1 MRKPEASGKNNDI
14 SNKFKKGLW
23 SPEEDDKLMNY
34 ILNNGQGCWSDV
46 ARNAGLQRCGKSC
59 RLRWINYLRPDLKR
73 GAFSPQEEE
82 MTIHLHSLLGNRWSQ
97 IAARLPGRTDN
108 EIKNFWN
115 STIKKRL
122 KSLQS
127 SNASPNTSDSSSEP
141 SKEVMGGFMTMQEQ
155 GILPMNMDPSLS
167 SSSSLETSMQAMI
180 LNTMMDPLLPM
191 HDHDHGLNMYIGSAS
206 GYEFN
211 GAPPCMTHQVGVNS
225 SDHGLYGPEGIFGG
239 VNVGIPPLESVSCM
253 EENAKSQTIQDD
265 STDKHPYS
273 SYVISSLNK
282 NCNSTSTDH
291 NKTDNA
297 AAEMG
302 NFWHGEELKVGEWD
316 LEELMRDVSACPSLD
331 FQS

>member
-1 MRKPEASGKNNDI
+1 MRKPEATGKNNDK

-34 ILNNGQGCWSDV
+34 ILNNGQGCWSEV

-115 STIKKRL
+115 STIKRRL
-122 KSLQS
+122 KNLQS
-127 SNASPNTSDSSSEP
+127 SNPSPNTSTDSSSEP
-141 SKEVMGGFMTMQEQ
+141 SKEVMGAFVTMQEQ
-155 GILPMNMDPSLS
+155 GINFPMNMDPSP
-167 SSSSLETSMQAMI
+167 SSLATSMQEMI
-180 LNTMMDPLLPM
+180 LNTIMDPLLPPL
-191 HDHDHGLNMYIGSAS
+191 DRDHGLNMYIGGES
-206 GYEFN
+206 GYESN
-211 GAPPCMTHQVGVNS
+211 GAPPCMIQGGMNS
-225 SDHGLYGPEGIFGG
+225 SDHQGLYGLEGIFGG
-239 VNVGIPPLESVSCM
+239 VNVGIPPLASVSYM
-253 EENAKSQTIQDD
+253 EENSRSQNIQDNN
-265 STDKHPYS
+265 TDKHPYS
-273 SYVISSLNK
+273 SYVNSTLNK
-282 NCNSTSTDH
+282 NCNSTRTDH
-291 NKTDNA
+291 NKTENA

-316 LEELMRDVSACPSLD
+316 LEELMKDVSAYPFS
-331 FQS
+331 

>member
-1 MRKPEASGKNNDI
+1 
-14 SNKFKKGLW
+14 
-23 SPEEDDKLMNY
+23 
-34 ILNNGQGCWSDV
+34 
-46 ARNAGLQRCGKSC
+46 
-59 RLRWINYLRPDLKR
+59 
-73 GAFSPQEEE
+73 
-82 MTIHLHSLLGNRWSQ
+82 
-97 IAARLPGRTDN
+97 
-108 EIKNFWN
+108 
-115 STIKKRL
+115 
-122 KSLQS
+122 
-127 SNASPNTSDSSSEP
+127 
-141 SKEVMGGFMTMQEQ
+141 MQEQ

-191 HDHDHGLNMYIGSAS
+191 LDHDHGLNMYIGGAS

-211 GAPPCMTHQVGVNS
+211 GAPPCMTHQVRVNS

-253 EENAKSQTIQDD
+253 EENAKSQTIQDN

-273 SYVISSLNK
+273 SYVSSLNK

-302 NFWHGEELKVGEWD
+302 NFWHGEELKVGEYWD
-316 LEELMRDVSACPSLD
+316 LEDFMRDVSACPSLD